1 MVSFYFCSCFGEPPE
16 FASPAD
22 NSRATLYLLVKQIK
36 AQKGLDPAQL
46 APYLSLENCLDGMQ
60 VLIQQLFGIQMQEE
74 PMQDEERWDSVVGL
88 QPPPFEERIRK
99 FVFTDDE
106 ERNLGTM
113 YLDLHPR
120 KGKYTHAAHFTVR
133 CGCVVD
139 GPDSEYQSPI
149 VALVC
154 NMNTGEASFSSH
166 QEVETL
172 FHEFGHALHSLLSR
186 TNFQHMSGT
195 RAAMDFVETPSH
207 LMENYVWDPQFL
219 PMLARTTSGE
229 PIPESMIQSLR
240 ESHKLFKCLEMQN
253 QIVLAM
259 FDQHIFG
266 APSSASTTD
275 IWSGLHRQHAVPYA
289 EGTHWHSNVG
299 HLVTYGAGYYGYLY
313 SQVFAS
319 DIWNQLFQEQSLERK
334 SGEQIWKK
342 MLIHGGARDAN
353 LMLKDLLGREP
364 TVENFLKTLK
374 V

>member
-1 MVSFYFCSCFGEPPE
+1 VIL
-16 FASPAD
+16 
-22 NSRATLYLLVKQIK
+22 TLYLLVKQIK
-36 AQKGLDPAQL
+36 SQKGLDPAEL

-60 VLIQQLFGIQMQEE
+60 VLIQELFGIQMQEE
-74 PMQDEERWDSVVGL
+74 PMQDKERWDSVEGL
-88 QPPPFEERIRK
+88 PPPLFEERIRK
-99 FVFTDDE
+99 FIFTDDE

-172 FHEFGHALHSLLSR
+172 FHEFGHAMHSLLSR

-207 LMENYVWDPQFL
+207 WMENYVWDPQFL
-219 PMLARTTSGE
+219 PQLARTASGE

-319 DIWNQLFQEQSLERK
+319 DIWNQLFQEQSLKRK

-353 LMLKDLLGREP
+353 VMLKDLLGREP